1 MRFKLAKQELELQ
14 TKEVRVLNFITLRTL
29 SFVLGFFGLTLN
41 LAFGQ
46 GTGSKTA
53 TANSKSTAS
62 ANAATPA
69 KAQAAKKTAS
79 VPRKKSKT
87 KEPVLE
93 PLQADGIIRVENSAP
108 TKPIITARAEDVGH
122 KVPKAFIE
130 KMLIEGL
137 WLDSVE
143 KAGTP
148 ANIEMQALIS
158 ALTSGMAAN
167 SIADQ
172 IIRNDETYKL
182 KIQLIRYFE
191 KAPSIELAPFKLTQ
205 SRITE
210 IKSYITQKYLAAV
223 FSVIHGS
230 TISDYNPIVSEL
242 RDRLQKRLLYIVD
255 LTPELRHSWN
265 AEKTQIKVHQ
275 YENFGLEEKKD
286 GQYLVNGIYID
297 SKKTFAFDLSRSKE
311 ENLVTIAH
319 EIVHAADPE
328 LIQQKAK
335 LAELYSKVVEKLKP
349 HLQAA
354 NAEMFVKALIQDT
367 FYEMGRFDF
376 IASMQQLRDNRVD
389 QLKLSLEKQ
398 PLENLTKDSD
408 FKDFMRSLIAITVEN
423 EYKAYTLS
431 YALYQNL
438 KNNRILPPLLSR
450 NKFMQAQFQHA
461 QSLPFTLSVAMNPFA
476 KNTYMGSMNIQNSP
490 ELANTV
496 NQIKAIFEINYLEQS
511 KVMMTEVGQR
521 YAQLFQMIQKES
533 EMANDENIPA
543 WTRPG
548 NFDSPTNPFQI
559 LEAKVSTAWTL
570 RFKLNLQ
577 AFLKKIVGLQE
588 TLLGMRAGMMDLHDV
603 TFGELKM
610 LGMQPETIQV
620 NGQWVDNVGQFLPTT
635 MNNQCRA
642 EFLRQITTKDVSQTE
657 EYLSYF
663 NELRWQPEIKPDR
676 TPIKQS
682 EVMVNLYRLNLL
694 KAVRWLRIEMPLA
707 QENIVGI
714 KTMLSKLHTG
724 QYDPNEITPERAKE
738 LSDDL
743 KTYLEA
749 AAVSGDEFKNVEAL
763 MTAVSQM
770 YYMALES
777 KWQPVS
783 EEFYKRIMGAR
794 RFLEDIGYQSKIS
807 FTDIK
812 TKMIQDVESF
822 KGQIRTEFKA
832 CANEHIDFYSWNKKF
847 TLGRIAPFVVT
858 GICYNKELYIF
869 RQGCDY
875 NGSAS
880 TTVPEGRPQT
890 KIFIGGREIKL
901 DPFETFGK

>member
-1 MRFKLAKQELELQ
+1 M
-14 TKEVRVLNFITLRTL
+14 LNFITLRTL
-29 SFVLGFFGLTLN
+29 GFVLGFLGLSLN

-46 GTGSKTA
+46 TA
-53 TANSKSTAS
+53 K
-62 ANAATPA
+62 AATPA
-69 KAQAAKKTAS
+69 KAQVAKAANKKVT
-79 VPRKKSKT
+79 KS
-87 KEPVLE
+87 KEPVLQ
-93 PLQADGIIRVENSAP
+93 PLQPDGVIRVENKAP
-108 TKPIITARAEDVGH
+108 TKTIVTERAEDVSH

-137 WLDSVE
+137 WLDAAE
-143 KAGTP
+143 KAGTT
-148 ANIEMQALIS
+148 ANIEMQALVS

-191 KAPSIELAPFKLTQ
+191 TAPSSELAPFRLNQ
-205 SRITE
+205 SRLTE
-210 IKSYITQKYLAAV
+210 IKSNITQKYLAAV

-230 TISDYNPIVSEL
+230 TISDYTPIVNEL
-242 RDRLQKRLLYIVD
+242 RDRLQKHLLYIVD
-255 LTPELRHSWN
+255 LTPNLRRNWN

-328 LIQQKAK
+328 LFQQKAK
-335 LAELYSKVVEKLKP
+335 LVELYSKVVEKLKP

-389 QLKLSLEKQ
+389 QLKLTLEKQ
-398 PLENLTKDSD
+398 PLENLAKDPD
-408 FKDFMRSLIAITVEN
+408 FKAFMRSLIAITVEN

-450 NKFMQAQFQHA
+450 NKFMQAQFKHA

-476 KNTYMGSMNIQNSP
+476 KNTYMGSMNMQNTP
-490 ELANTV
+490 ELTNTV

-511 KVMMTEVGQR
+511 KVMMEEVAQKYASLFELIQRQTE
-521 YAQLFQMIQKES
+521 ME
-533 EMANDENIPA
+533 NDENIPA

-577 AFLKKIVGLQE
+577 AFLKKIVTLQE

-603 TFGELKM
+603 TFGELKI
-610 LGMQPETIQV
+610 LGMQPETVLV
-620 NGQWVDNVGQFLPTT
+620 NNQWVENVGQFLPVNL
-635 MNNQCRA
+635 NNHCRD
-642 EFLRQITTKDVSQTE
+642 EFLRQITTKDSGQAE

-663 NELRWQPEIKPDR
+663 SELRWQPEIKPDR

-682 EVMVNLYRLNLL
+682 DVMVNL
-694 KAVRWLRIEMPLA
+694 
-707 QENIVGI
+707 
-714 KTMLSKLHTG
+714 
-724 QYDPNEITPERAKE
+724 
-738 LSDDL
+738 
-743 KTYLEA
+743 
-749 AAVSGDEFKNVEAL
+749 
-763 MTAVSQM
+763 
-770 YYMALES
+770 
-777 KWQPVS
+777 
-783 EEFYKRIMGAR
+783 
-794 RFLEDIGYQSKIS
+794 
-807 FTDIK
+807 
-812 TKMIQDVESF
+812 
-822 KGQIRTEFKA
+822 
-832 CANEHIDFYSWNKKF
+832 
-847 TLGRIAPFVVT
+847 
-858 GICYNKELYIF
+858 
-869 RQGCDY
+869 
-875 NGSAS
+875 
-880 TTVPEGRPQT
+880 
-890 KIFIGGREIKL
+890 
-901 DPFETFGK
+901 